1 MRTRVAF
8 MTSLA
13 EALSFEA
20 VVIALQRGDYAFMTR
35 SR

>member
-1 MRTRVAF
+1 MRRRVAL

-20 VVIALQRGDYAFMTR
+20 VLIALQGGDYAFMTR